1 MLVQDDFFC
10 LTFFCPALPG
20 ESGPQLDLEMCPDI
34 SFQPGQTAMKIRRI
48 VALFCA
54 VALVGCALWFDAS
67 RSAAQQ
73 SGFTIEQVLSS
84 PFPANLI
91 AAPTGERIAWG
102 FNAEGKRNIWVA
114 DGPDFKARQ
123 LTQFNEDTGQEIGEL
138 KFTHDGEWI
147 VFVRGGGAN
156 SAGETPNPTSDPA
169 GASQAIHAVS
179 VKDGRLRRLA
189 EGTSPVV
196 SPTDLRVVF
205 SKNNQI
211 HIVEIVD
218 GSEPHQLFAARGS
231 NFTPQWS
238 PDGKHL
244 AFNSSRGT
252 HSFIGVYDF
261 EKQTI
266 RYIASSVD
274 RDSAPR
280 WSLDGKRIAFIRQPA
295 RGNAPRALTQDAP
308 DPWTIWVADAAT
320 GAANEIW
327 RSGNRPEDS
336 PPRMAG
342 ENLLQWAA
350 GDRLVFASE
359 MDGWMRLYSIAA
371 SGGEVKGLTPTGC
384 EWESMTFTPDKR
396 AIIYSS
402 NYKDIDRR
410 HLWIVPIDGKTPG
423 ENFGLGEHIEW
434 NPVVTATGKQLACF
448 SSTATKPAE
457 LNVITTDKSIEKL
470 FEKQNAEKAKTIA
483 PVESDYFGNLLVTP
497 QQVIFKAD
505 DGQEIHGQLFLPKDA
520 KPTDKLPAVIFMH
533 GGPMRQMFLGWHNR
547 YYYHNAYAFNQFL
560 ASRGYAVL
568 SVNYRLGIG
577 YGRAFRQA
585 KNGGARGASEYQDIV
600 AGAMYLRSRAD
611 IDPARVGLWGGSYG
625 GYLTALGLARNSD
638 LFAAGV
644 DLHGV
649 HDWSLRLSNA
659 NWIEYGN
666 RDVVKI
672 AFDASPVS
680 SVEKWKSPVLFIHGD
695 DDRNVAFSQT
705 VDLVRRLRELKVPH
719 ETIVYP
725 DEVHDFLLHKN
736 WVEIYKASFDFFER
750 HLKTA
755 KPKTAKV
762 DTLIRGGSVID
773 GMGAPATKADIGIT
787 GDRIT
792 FIGDAAAAGVE
803 ADRMIDAVGLIVAP
817 GFIDPHTHADEDL
830 FDPKRNANLAFLTQ
844 GVTTVFIG
852 SDGRSRIPLAKAFQ
866 QLDAQKIGTN
876 VASFVGHGAVRSA
889 VMGMS
894 DAAPTAEQLER
905 MKLLVR
911 QGMTEGAIGLSTGLY
926 YAPGSY
932 SKTEEVIELA
942 KIAAEFGGVYDTHQ
956 RDESSYTVGLLGS
969 IREVI
974 RIGREARIPAH
985 ISHIKALGA
994 DVWGKSTDAC
1004 GLINRARVE
1013 GINVTANQYPYIASG
1028 TGLGAALLPRW
1039 AEAGGRQEFL
1049 KRADDPAIRPK
1060 LIAEM
1065 EQNLKRRGG
1074 ANSLLIRGGDK
1085 TLVGKRLDEIAKAR
1099 GKSPVETAL
1108 EILKTG
1114 NPGVTSFNMTEADIE
1129 NFMRQ
1134 SWVMTGSD
1142 GSGGHPR
1149 KWGTYPRKIREYVIN
1164 RKVISMERMIQA
1176 SSLQVAETF
1185 RLKDRGKL
1193 AAGYFA
1199 DVIVFDP
1206 QTIADRAT
1214 YDQPELQSEGLRFIF
1229 VNGKLAVDGGKYNG
1243 ALGGR
1248 TLRKLSPGE

>member
-1 MLVQDDFFC
+1 
-10 LTFFCPALPG
+10 
-20 ESGPQLDLEMCPDI
+20 
-34 SFQPGQTAMKIRRI
+34 MKIRRI
-48 VALFCA
+48 LVSFCA
-54 VALVGCALWFDAS
+54 VAFIACALWFNAS

-84 PFPANLI
+84 PFPSDLI
-91 AAPTGERIAWG
+91 AAPTGERIAWV
-102 FNAEGKRNIWVA
+102 FDAEGKRNIWVA

-123 LTQFNEDTGQEIGEL
+123 LTQFNEDTGQELTQLE
-138 KFTHDGEWI
+138 FTHDGEWV
-147 VFVRGGGAN
+147 VFVRGGPPN
-156 SAGETPNPTSDPA
+156 SAGEIPNPTSDPA
-169 GASQAIHAVS
+169 GAAQAIHAVA
-179 VKDGRLRRLA
+179 VKDGRLMRLA
-189 EGTSPVV
+189 VGTSPVV
-196 SPTDLRVVF
+196 SPTDRRIVF
-205 SKNNQI
+205 SKDSQI

-218 GSEPHQLFAARGS
+218 GSEPHQLFTARGS

-238 PDGKHL
+238 PDGKQL

-266 RYIASSVD
+266 RYIAPSVD

-295 RGNAPRALTQDAP
+295 RGNAPRSLTQDAP
-308 DPWTIWVADAAT
+308 DPWTIWVADAGT
-320 GAANEIW
+320 GVAKEIW
-327 RSGNRPEDS
+327 HSGNQPQDS

-350 GDRLVFASE
+350 EDRLVFASE

-371 SGGEVKGLTPTGC
+371 SGGEVKKEVPGGC
-384 EWESMTFTPDKR
+384 EWEQMSFAPDKSE
-396 AIIYSS
+396 IFFSS
-402 NYKDIDRR
+402 NCGDSDRR
-410 HLWIVPIDGKTPG
+410 HLWRAGGTVT
-423 ENFGLGEHIEW
+423 FGAGIEW
-434 NPVVTATGKQLACF
+434 NPVVVGSGKGKYLAYF
-448 SSTATKPAE
+448 SSTATEPAMVKVKDLSTANDE
-457 LNVITTDKSIEKL
+457 GQSRTVA
-470 FEKQNAEKAKTIA
+470 AETSPKNFPIA
-483 PVESDYFGNLLVTP
+483 QLVKP
-497 QQVIFKAD
+497 QQVIFKAA

-520 KPTDKLPAVIFMH
+520 KPSDKLPAVIFMH

-547 YYYHNAYAFNQFL
+547 YYYHNAYGFNQFL
-560 ASRGYAVL
+560 ASKGYAVL

-585 KNGGARGASEYQDIV
+585 KNGGGRGASEYQDIV
-600 AGAMYLRSRAD
+600 AGAEFLRSRAD
-611 IDPARVGLWGGSYG
+611 IDQARIGLWGGSYG

-666 RDVVKI
+666 RDAVKI
-672 AFDASPVS
+672 AFEASPVS

-725 DEVHDFLLHKN
+725 DEVHDFLLHKH
-736 WVEIYKASFDFFER
+736 WVEIYKAAFDFFER
-750 HLKTA
+750 HLKNA

-773 GMGAPATKADIGIT
+773 GTGVPATKADVGIT

-792 FIGDAAAAGVE
+792 FIGDSVAANIQ
-803 ADRMIDAVGLIVAP
+803 ADRVIDAAGLIVAP

-852 SDGRSRIPLAKAFQ
+852 SDGRSRIPFAKAFQ
-866 QLDAQKIGTN
+866 QLDTQKIGTN

-894 DAAPTAEQLER
+894 DATPTAEQLEK
-905 MKLLVR
+905 MKTLVR
-911 QGMTEGAIGLSTGLY
+911 QGMEEGAIGLSTGLY

-942 KIAAEFGGVYDTHQ
+942 KIAAQFGGVYDTHQ
-956 RDESSYTVGLLGS
+956 RDESSYTIGLLGS
-969 IREVI
+969 IEEVL
-974 RIGREARIPAH
+974 RIGREAKIPVH
-985 ISHIKALGA
+985 FSHIKALGA
-994 DVWGKSTDAC
+994 DVWGQSGKAID
-1004 GLINRARVE
+1004 LINRARAE
-1013 GINVTANQYPYIASG
+1013 GISVTANQYPYIASG

-1049 KRADDPAIRPK
+1049 KRVDDPAIRAK

-1074 ANSLLIRGGDK
+1074 ANSLMIRGGDK
-1085 TLVGKRLDEIAKAR
+1085 TLFGKRLDEIAKAR

-1108 EILKTG
+1108 EILKTSS
-1114 NPGVTSFNMTEADIE
+1114 PGVTSFNMTEADIE

-1176 SSLQVAETF
+1176 SSSQVAETF
-1185 RLKDRGKL
+1185 KLRDRGKL

-1199 DVIVFDP
+1199 DVVVFAP
-1206 QTIADRAT
+1206 QTITDRST

-1229 VNGKLAVDGGKYNG
+1229 VNGKLAIDGGKFNG
-1243 ALGGR
+1243 SLAGR
-1248 TLRKLSPGE
+1248 TLRKSIAGE

>member
-1 MLVQDDFFC
+1 M
-10 LTFFCPALPG
+10 
-20 ESGPQLDLEMCPDI
+20 
-34 SFQPGQTAMKIRRI
+34 
-48 VALFCA
+48 
-54 VALVGCALWFDAS
+54 
-67 RSAAQQ
+67 
-73 SGFTIEQVLSS
+73 SS
-84 PFPANLI
+84 PFPSELI
-91 AAPTGERIAWG
+91 AAPTGERIAWA

-114 DGPDFKARQ
+114 DGPEFKARQ
-123 LTQFNEDTGQEIGEL
+123 LTQFNEDTGQELTQLE
-138 KFTHDGEWI
+138 FTHDGEWV
-147 VFVRGGGAN
+147 VFVRGGSAN
-156 SAGETPNPTSDPA
+156 SAGDIPNPTSDPA
-169 GASQAIHAVS
+169 GTSQAIHAVS
-179 VKDGRLRRLA
+179 VKDGRLMRLA
-189 EGTSPVV
+189 VGASPVV
-196 SPTDLRVVF
+196 SPTDRRVVF
-205 SKNNQI
+205 SKDNQI

-218 GSEPHQLFAARGS
+218 GSEPHQLFTARGS

-238 PDGKHL
+238 PDGKQL

-266 RYIASSVD
+266 RYIAPSVD

-308 DPWTIWVADAAT
+308 DPWAIWVADAAT
-320 GAANEIW
+320 GSAKEIW
-327 RSGNRPEDS
+327 RSGNQPQDS

-350 GDRLVFASE
+350 DDRLVFASE

-371 SGGEVKGLTPTGC
+371 SGGEAKALTPSSC
-384 EWESMTFTPDKR
+384 EWESMSLTPDKR
-396 AIIYSS
+396 TIVYSS
-402 NYKDIDRR
+402 NCGDIDRR
-410 HLWIVPIDGKTPG
+410 HLSIASVSQADAPTVPKQGG
-423 ENFGLGEHIEW
+423 GIEW
-434 NPVVTATGKQLACF
+434 SPVVTATGKRLAYF
-448 SSTATKPAE
+448 SSATSPGQ
-457 LNVITTDKSIEKL
+457 LVVITPPQGIEKL
-470 FEKQNAEKAKTIA
+470 TGKETVNEVQIKL
-483 PVESDYFGNLLVTP
+483 PVSPTKSFPEDKLVTP
-497 QQVIFKAD
+497 QQVIFKAA

-520 KPTDKLPAVIFMH
+520 KPSDKLPAVIFMH
-533 GGPMRQMFLGWHNR
+533 GGPSRQMLLGWHNR
-547 YYYHNAYAFNQFL
+547 YYYHNAYGFNQFL
-560 ASRGYAVL
+560 ASKGYAVL

-611 IDPARVGLWGGSYG
+611 IDPARIGLWGGSYG

-666 RDVVKI
+666 RDAVKI
-672 AFDASPVS
+672 AFEASPVA

-705 VDLVRRLRELKVPH
+705 VDLVRRLREQKVHH
-719 ETIVYP
+719 EVIVYP

-773 GMGAPATKADIGIT
+773 GSGSAATRADVGIT

-792 FIGDAAAAGVE
+792 FIGDAAAAGIQS
-803 ADRMIDAVGLIVAP
+803 DRVIDATGLIVAP
-817 GFIDPHTHADEDL
+817 GFIDPHTHADDDI
-830 FDPKRNANLAFLTQ
+830 FNAQRNANLAFLTQ

-852 SDGRSRIPLAKAFQ
+852 SDGRSKIPLGKALQ
-866 QLDAQKIGTN
+866 QLDTQKIGTN
-876 VASFVGHGAVRSA
+876 VASFVGHGAIRSA

-894 DAAPTAEQLER
+894 DAAPTAEQLEK

-911 QGMTEGAIGLSTGLY
+911 QGMIEGAIGFSTGLY

-932 SKTEEVIELA
+932 AKTEEVIELA
-942 KIAAEFGGVYDTHQ
+942 KVAAEFGGVYDTHQ
-956 RDESSYTVGLLGS
+956 RDESSYTIGLLGS
-969 IREVI
+969 IQEVL
-974 RIGREARIPAH
+974 RIGREAKIPVH
-985 ISHIKALGA
+985 FSHIKALGA
-994 DVWGKSTDAC
+994 DVWGQSGKAID
-1004 GLINRARVE
+1004 LINRARAE
-1013 GINVTANQYPYIASG
+1013 GINATANQYPYVASG
-1028 TGLGAALLPRW
+1028 TGLGASLLPRW

-1049 KRADDPAIRPK
+1049 KRIDDPTIRPK

-1074 ANSLLIRGGDK
+1074 ANSLLLHSNDR
-1085 TLVGKRLDEIAKAR
+1085 TLNNKRLDEIAKAR

-1108 EILKTG
+1108 EILRTSS
-1114 NPGVTSFNMTEADIE
+1114 PGVTSFNMTEADIE
-1129 NFMRQ
+1129 NFMKQ
-1134 SWVMTGSD
+1134 PWVMTGSD

-1149 KWGTYPRKIREYVIN
+1149 KWGTYPRKIREYVLN
-1164 RKVISMERMIQA
+1164 RKVISLERMIQA
-1176 SSLQVAETF
+1176 SSAQVAETF

-1199 DVIVFDP
+1199 DIIVFDP
-1206 QTIADRAT
+1206 KTIADKAT
-1214 YDQPELQSEGLRFIF
+1214 YEQPELPSEGLRFIL
-1229 VNGKLAVDGGKYNG
+1229 VNGKLALDSGKFNG
-1243 ALGGR
+1243 TLGGR
-1248 TLRKLSPGE
+1248 TIRKPTSGE

>member
-1 MLVQDDFFC
+1 
-10 LTFFCPALPG
+10 
-20 ESGPQLDLEMCPDI
+20 
-34 SFQPGQTAMKIRRI
+34 MKIRRI
-48 VALFCA
+48 LAMLCA
-54 VALVGCALWFDAS
+54 VAVVGGAVWFNAS
-67 RSAAQQ
+67 QSAAQQ
-73 SGFTIEQVLSS
+73 NGFTIEQVLSS
-84 PFPANLI
+84 PFPSDLV
-91 AAPTGERIAWG
+91 AAPTGERIAWV
-102 FNAEGKRNIWVA
+102 FNAEGKRNVWMA

-123 LTQFNEDTGQEIGEL
+123 LTQFNEDTGQELTQLE
-138 KFTHDGEWI
+138 FTHDGEWV

-156 SAGETPNPTSDPA
+156 SSGEIPNPTSDPA
-169 GASQAIHAVS
+169 GTSQAIHAVS
-179 VKDGRLRRLA
+179 VKDGRLMRLA
-189 EGTSPVV
+189 VGASPVV
-196 SPTDLRVVF
+196 SPTDRRVVF
-205 SKNNQI
+205 SKDGQI
-211 HIVEIVD
+211 HLVEIVD
-218 GSEPHQLFAARGS
+218 GSEPHQLFTARGS
-231 NFTPQWS
+231 NFAPQWS
-238 PDGKHL
+238 PDGKQL

-266 RYIASSVD
+266 RYIAPSVD

-295 RGNAPRALTQDAP
+295 RGNAPRSLTQDAP
-308 DPWTIWVADAAT
+308 DPWTIWVADAASSNS
-320 GAANEIW
+320 GGIAKEIW
-327 RSGNRPEDS
+327 RSGNRPEDA

-350 GDRLVFASE
+350 ENRLVFASE

-384 EWESMTFTPDKR
+384 EWETMTFSPDR
-396 AIIYSS
+396 SNIVYSS
-402 NYKDIDRR
+402 NCEDIDRR
-410 HLWIVPIDGKTPG
+410 NLRKVTIADGQTHTIRSG
-423 ENFGLGEHIEW
+423 VIGSAIEW
-434 NPVVTATGKQLACF
+434 SPVLTSSGKYLASF
-448 SSTATKPAE
+448 SSTAFIPA
-457 LNVITTDKSIEKL
+457 VVVAMPISSKSISVALETMPRNFPTPKL
-470 FEKQNAEKAKTIA
+470 
-483 PVESDYFGNLLVTP
+483 VEP
-497 QQVIFKAD
+497 RQVIFKAA

-520 KPTDKLPAVIFMH
+520 KPSDKLPAVIFMH

-547 YYYHNAYAFNQFL
+547 YYYHNAYGFNQFL
-560 ASRGYAVL
+560 ASKGYAVL

-600 AGAMYLRSRAD
+600 AGAQFLRSRAD
-611 IDPARVGLWGGSYG
+611 IDQARIGLWGGSYG

-666 RDVVKI
+666 RDAVKI
-672 AFDASPVS
+672 AFEASPVS
-680 SVEKWKSPVLFIHGD
+680 AVEKWKSPVLFIHGD

-750 HLKTA
+750 NLKNA
-755 KPKTAKV
+755 KPNASNKVGKV

-773 GMGAPATKADIGIT
+773 GSGSPATKADVGIT

-792 FIGDAAAAGVE
+792 FVGDAAAAGVT
-803 ADRMIDAVGLIVAP
+803 ADRVIEAAGLIVAP
-817 GFIDPHTHADEDL
+817 GFIDPHTHADDDL

-852 SDGRSRIPLAKAFQ
+852 SDGRSKIPLGKALQ

-876 VASFVGHGAVRSA
+876 VASFVGHGAIRSA

-894 DAAPTAEQLER
+894 DAAPTTEQLEK

-932 SKTEEVIELA
+932 AKTEEVIELS
-942 KIAAEFGGVYDTHQ
+942 KVAAEFGGVYDTHQ
-956 RDESSYTVGLLGS
+956 RDESSYTIGLLGS
-969 IREVI
+969 IEEVL
-974 RIGREARIPAH
+974 RIGREAKIPVH
-985 ISHIKALGA
+985 FSHIKALGA
-994 DVWGKSTDAC
+994 DVWGQSGQAIEI
-1004 GLINRARVE
+1004 INRARTE

-1049 KRADDPAIRPK
+1049 KRVDDPAIRPK

-1085 TLVGKRLDEIAKAR
+1085 TLFGKRLDEIAKAR
-1099 GKSPVETAL
+1099 GKSPIETAL
-1108 EILKTG
+1108 EILKTS

-1129 NFMRQ
+1129 NFMKQ

-1176 SSLQVAETF
+1176 SSSQVAETF
-1185 RLKDRGKL
+1185 KLKDRGKL

-1206 QTIADRAT
+1206 KTIADKST
-1214 YDQPELQSEGLRFIF
+1214 YDQPELQSEGLRFIL
-1229 VNGKLAVDGGKYNG
+1229 VNGKLAVDGGKFNG

-1248 TLRKLSPGE
+1248 TLRKTTASE

>member
-1 MLVQDDFFC
+1 MNFSQ
-10 LTFFCPALPG
+10 
-20 ESGPQLDLEMCPDI
+20 
-34 SFQPGQTAMKIRRI
+34 
-48 VALFCA
+48 
-54 VALVGCALWFDAS
+54 
-67 RSAAQQ
+67 SAAQSPGQ
-73 SGFTIEQVLSS
+73 QGGFTIEQVMSS
-84 PFPANLI
+84 PFPSELI
-91 AAPTGERIAWG
+91 AAPTGERIAWA

-123 LTQFNEDTGQEIGEL
+123 LTQFNEDTGQELTQLE
-138 KFTHDGEWI
+138 FTHDGEWVI
-147 VFVRGGGAN
+147 FVRGGSAN
-156 SAGETPNPTSDPA
+156 SAGDIPNPTSDPA
-169 GASQAIHAVS
+169 GTSQAIHAVA
-179 VKDGRLRRLA
+179 VKDGRLMRLA

-196 SPTDLRVVF
+196 SPTDRRVVF
-205 SKNNQI
+205 SKNSQI

-218 GSEPHQLFAARGS
+218 GSEPHQLFTARGS

-238 PDGKHL
+238 PDGKQL

-266 RYIASSVD
+266 RYISPSVD

-308 DPWTIWVADAAT
+308 DPWTIWVADAASSNSGGT
-320 GAANEIW
+320 AKEIW
-327 RSGNRPEDS
+327 RSGNRPEDA

-350 GDRLVFASE
+350 DDRLVFSSE

-371 SGGEVKGLTPTGC
+371 SGGEVKALTPTGC
-384 EWESMTFTPDKR
+384 EWESMTLTPDKR
-396 AIIYSS
+396 TVVYSS
-402 NYKDIDRR
+402 NCGDIDRR
-410 HLWIVPIDGKTPG
+410 HLSRVSIADGQTRAISAG
-423 ENFGLGEHIEW
+423 TGIEW
-434 NPVVTATGKQLACF
+434 NPALTSSGKYLASLVS
-448 SSTATKPAE
+448 SSTTPASVQVMSA
-457 LNVITTDKSIEKL
+457 NGGSTP
-470 FEKQNAEKAKTIA
+470 IA
-483 PVESDYFGNLLVTP
+483 VAAIPRDFPSSKLVTP
-497 QQVIFKAD
+497 QQVIFKAA

-520 KPTDKLPAVIFMH
+520 KPSDKLPAVIFMH
-533 GGPMRQMFLGWHNR
+533 GGPMRQMLLGWHNR

-560 ASRGYAVL
+560 ASKGYAVL

-585 KNGGARGASEYQDIV
+585 KNGGGRGASEYQDIV

-611 IDPARVGLWGGSYG
+611 IDPARIGLWGGSYG

-666 RDVVKI
+666 RDAVKI
-672 AFDASPVS
+672 AFEASPVA

-750 HLKTA
+750 NLKTA

-773 GMGAPATKADIGIT
+773 GSGSAATKADVGIT

-792 FIGDAAAAGVE
+792 FIGDAAAAGIQS
-803 ADRMIDAVGLIVAP
+803 DRVIDAVGLIVAP
-817 GFIDPHTHADEDL
+817 GFIDPHTHADDDI
-830 FDPKRNANLAFLTQ
+830 FNAQRNANLAFLTQ

-852 SDGRSRIPLAKAFQ
+852 SDGRSKIPLGKALQ
-866 QLDAQKIGTN
+866 QLDTQKIGTN
-876 VASFVGHGAVRSA
+876 VASFVGHGAIRSA

-894 DAAPTAEQLER
+894 DAAPTAEQLEK
-905 MKLLVR
+905 MKRLVR

-932 SKTEEVIELA
+932 AKTEEVIELA
-942 KIAAEFGGVYDTHQ
+942 KVAAEFGGVYDTHQ
-956 RDESSYTVGLLGS
+956 RDESSYTIGLLGS
-969 IREVI
+969 IQEVL
-974 RIGREARIPAH
+974 RIGREAKIPVH
-985 ISHIKALGA
+985 FSHIKALGA
-994 DVWGKSTDAC
+994 DVWGQSGKAID
-1004 GLINRARVE
+1004 LINRARAE
-1013 GINVTANQYPYIASG
+1013 GINATANQYPYVASG
-1028 TGLGAALLPRW
+1028 TGLGASLLPRW

-1049 KRADDPAIRPK
+1049 KRIEDPMIRPK
-1060 LIAEM
+1060 LMAEM

-1074 ANSLLIRGGDK
+1074 ANSLLLHSNDR
-1085 TLVGKRLDEIAKAR
+1085 TLNNKRLDEIAKAR

-1108 EILKTG
+1108 EILRTSS
-1114 NPGVTSFNMTEADIE
+1114 PGVTSFNMTEADIE
-1129 NFMRQ
+1129 NFMKQ
-1134 SWVMTGSD
+1134 PWVMTGSD

-1149 KWGTYPRKIREYVIN
+1149 KWGTYPRKIREYVLN
-1164 RKVISMERMIQA
+1164 RKVISLERMIQA
-1176 SSLQVAETF
+1176 SSAQVAETF

-1199 DVIVFDP
+1199 DIIVFDP
-1206 QTIADRAT
+1206 KTIADKAT
-1214 YDQPELQSEGLRFIF
+1214 YEQPELPSEGLRFIL
-1229 VNGKLAVDGGKYNG
+1229 VNGKLAIDGGKFNG
-1243 ALGGR
+1243 SLAGR
-1248 TLRKLSPGE
+1248 TLRKLPSGE